1 MEQTKRILI
10 LNGPPGCG
18 KDALASFLVKNVND
32 SKHLM
37 FKESLY
43 KLALDAAGLQSHYT
57 ELFTDRQLKESIA
70 TSPFYVAGQKVS
82 PRQWLIHTSE
92 NLIKPNFG
100 KSFFGDKAASV
111 IAASNAKLFV
121 FSDGGFKEEVL
132 PLIDVGHVTIIQI
145 KRPNCS
151 YKGDSRNWLTPEM
164 FPHGS
169 VDMITLD
176 NSRDLG
182 YFLRQGM
189 SLIQDFK

>member
-1 MEQTKRILI
+1 MALMKQILI

-18 KDALASFLVKNVND
+18 KDALASHIAENVKTA
-32 SKHLM
+32 KHLM

-57 ELFTDRQLKESIA
+57 ELFTDRQLKESVA

-82 PRQWLIHTSE
+82 PRQWLIHISE

-100 KSFFGDKAASV
+100 KSFFGDRAASV

-151 YKGDSRNWLTPEM
+151 FNGDSRNWLTPEM
-164 FPHGS
+164 LPFRS
-169 VDMITLD
+169 VNMFTLN
-176 NSRDLG
+176 NSGTLEQ
-182 YFLRQGM
+182 FLQEGLD
-189 SLIQDFK
+189 SIQDFK